1 MSAIQHCRL
10 KFLNISNRKHAK
22 VRGLPHWFLVQVG
35 GEFYWLKVWQRQV
48 NRGSGFCCHLVDLGL
63 SGLKATLSLKGR
75 ISWLLKVRL

>member
-1 MSAIQHCRL
+1 MP
-10 KFLNISNRKHAK
+10 KFVGCLI
-22 VRGLPHWFLVQVG
+22 GFLVLVG

-48 NRGSGFCCHLVDLGL
+48 NRDSGFCCHFVALGL